1 MSLSNSIIT
10 TLLLSV
16 GRVSQ
21 HCSLRGR
28 LRLGTAIGW
37 LMQHA
42 SSKRSAIAA
51 ANVAAAF
58 PDQSP
63 VRQAAIVSGA
73 YSNLGVVL
81 AEVLALPGITR
92 EELLEQVSMPGFEA
106 VIERHKQ
113 GLPTILLSAHYGNW
127 EYLAIVAGLLLEAPI
142 SIVVHPQSN
151 ASANSIV
158 DSYRTMYGN
167 KLLPM
172 HAAARPLVKLLSGG
186 GTAAFLVDQH
196 GHPEKD
202 PWIDFMGRPTPTYEA
217 PAALALRFNAP
228 IFCTFAERLDNGRY
242 IARFEPIDMSDLEN
256 TKEGVEELT
265 RRHVRALEQA
275 IHRRPELWSWQHRRW
290 RYEPPLKREMSV

>member
-10 TLLLSV
+10 NLLLTV
-16 GRVSQ
+16 GWISR

-28 LRLGTAIGW
+28 ARLGAAIGW

-42 SSKRSAIAA
+42 SSKRNAIAG

-58 PDQSP
+58 ADQSP
-63 VRQAAIVSGA
+63 ARQTEIVSGA
-73 YSNLGVVL
+73 YANLGVVL
-81 AEVLALPGITR
+81 AEVLALSGMTR
-92 EELLEQVSMPGFEA
+92 EELLQQVSMPGFDE
-106 VIERHKQ
+106 VIKRHKQ

-151 ASANSIV
+151 ASANEIL

-228 IFCTFAERLDNGRY
+228 IFCTFAERLDDGRY
-242 IARFEPIDMSDLEN
+242 IARFEPVDMSDLEN
-256 TKEGVEELT
+256 TKEGIEELT
-265 RRHVRALEQA
+265 RRHVRALEVA
-275 IHRRPELWSWQHRRW
+275 IRRRPELWSWQHRRW
-290 RYEPPLKREMSV
+290 RYELPVQQASVS